1 MFSRVRLPE
10 TCVAILLLA
19 LTVAASANAA
29 TASVSYT
36 YDQLGRVAT
45 ALYDN
50 GTCIAYSYDA
60 SGNRTAQT
68 NTTAGAPETPSW
80 GSGVW
85 GCFSWTAAQP
95 AEPTPPGGQGL
106 SVSTAL
112 PGGRPPLVDVDYR
125 VGRKVGARAI
135 GVPGAQ

>member
-1 MFSRVRLPE
+1 MVVCIRQLE
-10 TCVAILLLA
+10 ACAAALLLT
-19 LTVAASANAA
+19 LTAATSANAA

-50 GTCIAYSYDA
+50 GTCIAYAYDP

-68 NTTAGAPETPSW
+68 NTTSGAPQTPSW

-95 AEPTPPGGQGL
+95 AEPTPPGGQGS

-112 PGGRPPLVDVDYR
+112 PRGRPPLVDVDYR

-135 GVPGAQ
+135 GVPVAQ